1 MAMTHKER
9 WEKRREKEREQQLQ
23 KEAEEA
29 LLLAQYLRRKAM
41 ERELVERRE
50 AKRLR
55 DYLNRRRV

>member
-9 WEKRREKEREQQLQ
+9 REQRRQKEREQQLQ

-29 LLLAQYLRRKAM
+29 LMLAQYLRRKAM

-55 DYLNRRRV
+55 DYLSRRG

>member
-1 MAMTHKER
+1 MAGNSER
-9 WEKRREKEREQQLQ
+9 AKARREREREEQLQ

-29 LLLAQYLRRKAM
+29 LLLQQYLRRKAM

-55 DYLNRRRV
+55 DYLKSRDV

>member
-9 WEKRREKEREQQLQ
+9 WERRREKERQQRLQ

-41 ERELVERRE
+41 ERELIERRE

-55 DYLNRRRV
+55 EYLNRRG